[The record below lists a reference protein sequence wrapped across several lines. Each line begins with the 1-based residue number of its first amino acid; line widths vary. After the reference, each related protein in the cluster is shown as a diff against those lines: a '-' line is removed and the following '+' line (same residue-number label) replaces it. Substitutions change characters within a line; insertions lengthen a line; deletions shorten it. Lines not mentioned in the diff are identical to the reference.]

1 VQHRTFHDPAEE
13 IPTPVREY
21 ALRLIRGINGDQ
33 QRIDAL
39 IGEAAPAFPLPQLPS
54 VDRNVLR
61 IAVYE
66 LLHERRVPTKAA
78 INEAVEIAKRFGGT
92 NSSRF
97 VNGVLGTVLQRIEG
111 ERESGGAPQPKSKKR

>member
-1 VQHRTFHDPAEE
+1 
-13 IPTPVREY
+13 
-21 ALRLIRGINGDQ
+21 
-33 QRIDAL
+33 
-39 IGEAAPAFPLPQLPS
+39 
-54 VDRNVLR
+54 LR